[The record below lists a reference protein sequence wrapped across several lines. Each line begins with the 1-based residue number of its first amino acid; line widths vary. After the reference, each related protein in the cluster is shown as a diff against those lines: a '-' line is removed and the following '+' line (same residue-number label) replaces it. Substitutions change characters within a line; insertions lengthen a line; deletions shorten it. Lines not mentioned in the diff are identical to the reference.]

1 MATKRRVPGPT
12 TSPSAGVETNQAS
25 GPSAKSEG
33 PGPSG
38 LRTVTAI
45 RGDEVTFSVRTRYR
59 GPAIADPT
67 LVATGMTGTSITPG
81 GGPTLTVGKRY
92 LVAGEDRFVWGC
104 GYTQPYDPAVAA
116 DWAAALR

>member
-1 MATKRRVPGPT
+1 MIGACVEPYSLDALRRRAFAFDG
-12 TSPSAGVETNQAS
+12 
-25 GPSAKSEG
+25 
-33 PGPSG
+33 
-38 LRTVTAI
+38 TVTAI

-81 GGPTLTVGKRY
+81 GGPTLTVGERY
-92 LVAGEDRFVWGC
+92 LVAGDRFVWGC

-116 DWAAALR
+116 DWATALR